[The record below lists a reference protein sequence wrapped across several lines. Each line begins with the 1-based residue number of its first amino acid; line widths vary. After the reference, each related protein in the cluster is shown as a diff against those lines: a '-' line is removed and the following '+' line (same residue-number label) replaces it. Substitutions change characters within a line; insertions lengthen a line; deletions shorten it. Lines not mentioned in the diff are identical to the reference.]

1 MWFQRLEKFSSKD
14 NQRALNFVGN
24 SIITG
29 ITDAYRIH
37 SNRGQ
42 PRIEADHLYMPAQT
56 GA

>member
-42 PRIEADHLYMPAQT
+42 PRIEADHLYMPTQT